1 VAAGNLTAAPPGDG
15 AHPPTVTGTKVRYPD
30 GMDPEL
36 RGAVRTL
43 AHASRG
49 IERAVAPLTLPQY
62 RILALV
68 ADAPE
73 RASRLAQRVDVTKAS
88 LTGVLD
94 ALEARGLLQR
104 TEVHGD
110 RRGVTLVL
118 TPAGTDALAVADAAT
133 CAWLASV
140 LALADRPR
148 DVTAALADLG
158 QALVAHRRAKAEA

>member
-1 VAAGNLTAAPPGDG
+1 
-15 AHPPTVTGTKVRYPD
+15 
-30 GMDPEL
+30 MDPEL
-36 RGAVRTL
+36 RRAVRTL

-94 ALEARGLLQR
+94 ALETRGLIRR

-118 TPAGTDALAVADAAT
+118 TPAGTAALAEADAAT
-133 CAWLASV
+133 AAWLASV
-140 LALADRPR
+140 LALAERPR
-148 DVTAALADLG
+148 QVTAALADLG
-158 QALVAHRRAKAEA
+158 DALVAHRHAKAQA

>member
-1 VAAGNLTAAPPGDG
+1 
-15 AHPPTVTGTKVRYPD
+15 
-30 GMDPEL
+30 MDPEL
-36 RGAVRTL
+36 CRAVRTL

-49 IERAVAPLTLPQY
+49 LERAVTPLTLPQY
-62 RILALV
+62 RILALI

-94 ALEARGLLQR
+94 ALETRGFIER

-118 TPAGTDALAVADAAT
+118 TAAGTAALAHADAAT
-133 CAWLASV
+133 TAWLESV
-140 LALADRPR
+140 LALAARPR
-148 DVTAALADLG
+148 DVTAALGELG
-158 QALVAHRRAKAEA
+158 DALVAHRMARAGA